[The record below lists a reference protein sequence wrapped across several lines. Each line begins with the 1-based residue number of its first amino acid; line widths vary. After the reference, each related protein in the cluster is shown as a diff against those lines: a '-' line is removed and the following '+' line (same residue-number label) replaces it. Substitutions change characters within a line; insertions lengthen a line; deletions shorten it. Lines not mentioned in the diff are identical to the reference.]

1 MTRNLQLL
9 ILTGM
14 GFAVSSNN
22 ILATKRTDKKLPNV
36 IYIFPDQMRNS
47 AMEFWSEKPYSEHIN
62 FTPDPVHTPNLNK
75 FARQSVVLTSAYSNC
90 PLSTPHRGS
99 LFTGLFPNQ
108 TGATLN
114 CNSNRPISSLRAD
127 VTTLSDVYSR
137 NGYDCAYIGK
147 YHLDFPTP
155 NNPQNPG
162 TYIEDKNPKWDAY
175 TEPERRHGFNF
186 WYSYGT
192 FDVHKQPHYWDT
204 MGNRHEI
211 REWSPKHE
219 ADVAINYLTNES
231 NQRDASKPFFLVIS
245 MNPPHHPYS
254 SLDDCMEEDYD
265 FYKDKSLSQLLV
277 RKNVDT
283 TMTKAAS
290 APYYFAQ
297 IKGVDR
303 EFGRVLSALQ
313 ELNLDENTIVVF
325 SSDHGETMCSHSIDD
340 PKNSVYTESTNV
352 PFIIRYPNLLKPFV
366 SDLLISTPDIMPTL
380 LSLSNLKEETP
391 QDIHGRDFSKFFIK
405 KRGFGKPKAALYIRN
420 LDGNKDKEG
429 IVLDYF
435 PTARGVKTKNYTLEL
450 TINRRNELAKV
461 QLFNDK
467 KDPYQLRNLSA
478 EKNKRV
484 YRKMLKEL
492 AILLKDAEDPWYE
505 QKILGDIVPY

>member
-1 MTRNLQLL
+1 M
-9 ILTGM
+9 
-14 GFAVSSNN
+14 
-22 ILATKRTDKKLPNV
+22 
-36 IYIFPDQMRNS
+36 
-47 AMEFWSEKPYSEHIN
+47 
-62 FTPDPVHTPNLNK
+62 
-75 FARQSVVLTSAYSNC
+75 
-90 PLSTPHRGS
+90 
-99 LFTGLFPNQ
+99 
-108 TGATLN
+108 
-114 CNSNRPISSLRAD
+114 
-127 VTTLSDVYSR
+127 
-137 NGYDCAYIGK
+137 
-147 YHLDFPTP
+147 
-155 NNPQNPG
+155 
-162 TYIEDKNPKWDAY
+162 
-175 TEPERRHGFNF
+175 
-186 WYSYGT
+186 
-192 FDVHKQPHYWDT
+192 
-204 MGNRHEI
+204 
-211 REWSPKHE
+211 
-219 ADVAINYLTNES
+219 
-231 NQRDASKPFFLVIS
+231 
-245 MNPPHHPYS
+245 
-254 SLDDCMEEDYD
+254 
-265 FYKDKSLSQLLV
+265 V

-352 PFIIRYPNLLKPFV
+352 PFLIRYPDVLKPRI